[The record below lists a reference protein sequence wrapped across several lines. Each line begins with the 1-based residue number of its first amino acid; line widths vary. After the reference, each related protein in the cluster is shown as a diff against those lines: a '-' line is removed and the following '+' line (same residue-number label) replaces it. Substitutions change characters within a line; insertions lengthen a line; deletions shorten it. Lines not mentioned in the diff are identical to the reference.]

1 MRFYETLILPILC
14 DLAYAFK
21 ATELT
26 RIANGSFHLENIAI
40 RSNGDLLIN
49 SFDSGRIYTLSPS
62 DEHVEAKVLVKVP
75 EVEQLTGIAEVAPDV
90 YVVTGGVQ
98 GDEGFAFK
106 NGSARAAI
114 VSLNTCGSEGASV
127 RIIANVDS
135 LMLNG
140 MVALPSQP
148 HVILS
153 VDSIGGRMFRI
164 DTQSGH
170 AEVAWSD
177 EQLGPGPDPQ
187 IVPLGANGLD
197 IFEGHLY
204 FTNSERGFYGRVKIA
219 ENGDLDGDFEEIWH
233 RPEGSTGAPDD
244 FDMTRDGVGYVTLQR
259 DSLLRIKLNGEMETL
274 LSPDKGDV
282 KLESPTAV
290 ALSEG
295 EEVLYIVTGG
305 GQVVKVEL

>member
-1 MRFYETLILPILC
+1 MHFYAALVLPTLC
-14 DLAYAFK
+14 DVAYAFK

-26 RIANGSFHLENIAI
+26 RIANGSFHLENVAI
-40 RSNGDLLIN
+40 RSNGDLLVN
-49 SFDSGRIYTLSPS
+49 SFDDGRIYTLSPS
-62 DEHVEAKVLVKVP
+62 DERVEAQILAKVP

-98 GDEGFAFK
+98 GNEGFAFK

-114 VSLNTCGSEGASV
+114 VNLNTCGDGEASV
-127 RIIANVDS
+127 RIIANIDS

-148 HVILS
+148 HVVLS
-153 VDSIGGRMFRI
+153 VDSIGGRMLRI

-170 AEVAWSD
+170 VEVAWSE
-177 EQLGPGPDPQ
+177 EQLGPGPNPQ

-197 IFEGHLY
+197 IFKGHLY
-204 FTNSERGFYGRVKIA
+204 FTNSERGFYSRVKIT

-233 RPEGSTGAPDD
+233 RLEGSLGAPDG

-259 DSLLRIKLNGEMETL
+259 DSLLQIGLDGEMKTL

-290 ALSEG
+290 ALSDD